1 MNYESKILLNN
12 LIDAVNGTDW
22 WIVATSV
29 LSIVASVTVSVF
41 LYKTSKRIGEQQNLI
56 GEQQNRMQREQL
68 LISNFNLYRE
78 IHRDLYHL
86 KIYSNVVLPRIYDY
100 LASNADME
108 EQVKLKKLENDFE
121 RMAYK
126 IETDEADYLLRFGE
140 NEIIKNIRFYSD
152 FVSTIFGA
160 TTSIMP
166 KKKKNLYTINDRM
179 QIRDECITDNQ
190 WLDKIKALYPDED
203 FIYALNTFIESK
215 CQLFEGENDVINKI
229 QTAYRDCE
237 YANNN
242 LSENKL
248 R

>member
-1 MNYESKILLNN
+1 MLNN

-22 WIVATSV
+22 WMFGVYVA
-29 LSIVASVTVSVF
+29 SIVASGVLSVC
-41 LYKTSKRIGEQQNLI
+41 LLEITRRIGK
-56 GEQQNRMQREQL
+56 QQNRMQKEQL
-68 LISNFNLYRE
+68 LISNFNLYCE

-86 KIYSNVVLPRIYDY
+86 KIYSETVLPRIYDY

-121 RMAYK
+121 RMAHK

-160 TTSIMP
+160 TTSIKS
-166 KKKKNLYTINDRM
+166 KKKNNLYTINDRI
-179 QIRDECITDNQ
+179 QIRNECVTDNQ
-190 WLDKIKALYPDED
+190 WLDKIKKLYPDEG
-203 FIYALNTFIESK
+203 FIDALNIFIQWK
-215 CQLFEGENDVINKI
+215 YQLFDSEYNVLKKI

-237 YANNN
+237 SANNN